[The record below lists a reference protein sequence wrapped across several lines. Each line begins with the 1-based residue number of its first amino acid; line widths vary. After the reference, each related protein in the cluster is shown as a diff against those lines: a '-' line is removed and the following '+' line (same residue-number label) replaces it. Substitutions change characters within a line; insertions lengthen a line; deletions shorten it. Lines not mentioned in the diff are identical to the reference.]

1 MRTRVLAAT
10 LALILSLGLLNGC
23 EGDNYSEWQRVV
35 CDVQLVNEGS
45 PVLSAWVEDGG
56 DGIIGPPSTDDG
68 RPVDVIPVIFRA
80 RPYTYSTMVIP
91 EDDVYSSFIITG
103 YNLYWEPVRNVPT
116 GFDMTQFN
124 ISNGALYLQVPVG
137 EDAVSAVMIADLTM
151 KDAAL
156 AAITANGGDWLNDS
170 TNDFT
175 ANARLQFIGHETGSK
190 HQVYVN
196 AGVFVTF
203 TFAVSID

>member
-1 MRTRVLAAT
+1 MRTRVLAVT
-10 LALILSLGLLNGC
+10 LALILSLGLLTGC

-35 CDVQLVNEGS
+35 CDVRLVNEGS
-45 PVLSAWVEDGG
+45 PVLSAYVQDGG
-56 DGIIGPPSTDDG
+56 DGIIDGIDDT
-68 RPVDVIPVIFRA
+68 RPVDVIPVLFRS

-103 YNLYWEPVRNVPT
+103 YNLYWEPVRNVPA
-116 GFDMTQFN
+116 GFDMSLFN
-124 ISNGALYLQVPVG
+124 INNAALYLQVPVG
-137 EDAVSAVMIADLTM
+137 EDAISAVMIADLTM
-151 KDAAL
+151 KDAVL
-156 AAITANGGDWLNDS
+156 AAISANGGNWAMDS

-196 AGVFVTF
+196 AGIFVTF
-203 TFAVSID
+203 TFAVGQN